1 MLAAPAGRGECFVSD
16 IGSVELLFIFI
27 AEAILVVATAVLA
40 HRKGRSAVL
49 WAVVALFLP
58 LIALV
63 IVLLLPARTAP
74 EGGSSA

>member
-1 MLAAPAGRGECFVSD
+1 MD
-16 IGSVELLFIFI
+16 IGSEGMLLIF
-27 AEAILVVATAVLA
+27 AVDVILVAVTALLA

-63 IVLLLPARTAP
+63 IVLLLPAKAAP
-74 EGGSSA
+74 EGGRSA

>member
-1 MLAAPAGRGECFVSD
+1 ME
-16 IGSVELLFIFI
+16 IGSVGMLFIFVI
-27 AEAILVVATAVLA
+27 DAILVAATALLA

-58 LIALV
+58 LIALI

>member
-1 MLAAPAGRGECFVSD
+1 MLAAPAGERERIVN
-16 IGSVELLFIFI
+16 IGSEGMLLIF
-27 AEAILVVATAVLA
+27 AVDVILVAATALLA

-63 IVLLLPARTAP
+63 IVLLLPVGTAP
-74 EGGSSA
+74 AGGSSA

>member
-1 MLAAPAGRGECFVSD
+1 MLAAPARERECIVN
-16 IGSVELLFIFI
+16 IGSEGMLLIF
-27 AEAILVVATAVLA
+27 AVDVILVAATALLA

-63 IVLLLPARTAP
+63 IVLLLPVGTAP
-74 EGGSSA
+74 AGGSSA